1 MEQNGKS
8 ASVATGLVAETE
20 RLILREFTTADAPF
34 VLRLLNEPSFVHNI
48 GDRGVRTAEEAVRYL
63 NDGPIASYARHGH
76 GLYLVALKPGL
87 QPIGMCGLLKRD
99 KIRDVDLGYAFLPE
113 FWSNG
118 YARESAAAVLGIA
131 RRLRLT
137 AVAAFVSPGNAPSIR
152 LLDKLGFAP
161 AGETKLE
168 PAAAPVFVYRL
179 QLRSPPGKPHGRAQ
193 GG

>member
-1 MEQNGKS
+1 MKQNDQ
-8 ASVATGLVAETE
+8 AARVATGLVAETE
-20 RLILREFTTADAPF
+20 RLILREFTTADAAF

-48 GDRGVRTAEEAVRYL
+48 GDRGVRTAEEASRYL

-76 GLYLVALKPGL
+76 GLYLVAVKPAL
-87 QPIGMCGLLKRD
+87 HPIGMCGLLKRD
-99 KIRDVDLGYAFLPE
+99 NVPEVDLGYAFLPE

-152 LLDKLGFAP
+152 LLDKLGFVR

-168 PAAAPVFVYRL
+168 PAAAPVSVYRL